1 MTGILA
7 MVVVLRL
14 YSDQSTTAGMK
25 IPWILL
31 IALFPVMGLSLYLM
45 LEVFHDIGKTGK
57 QLSSIQKE
65 LRIFFE
71 QKESVMEDI
80 GQQDLAVANQSRY
93 LWKHTT
99 SPVYGNTQACYY
111 GDASEAFEAL
121 KAEAERAEEF
131 IFLEYFIVN
140 EGSSFQ
146 ELMEILERK
155 AGQGV
160 EVRLMYDDI
169 GSIGY
174 AVKVSEWGKGYG
186 SVILRL
192 GLEIAREKG
201 MEKVLLNIN
210 ENNVAS
216 IKVCEKAG
224 GKLQDTI
231 NINGEKNRRYWIE
244 L

>member
-1 MTGILA
+1 MP
-7 MVVVLRL
+7 VVAKFNFQKGKKMLRL
-14 YSDQSTTAGMK
+14 IKRCPEYVSGYKDYCSEIYSNQKALSYFRPTNPDYIDEDWFLRTKDWYDKKEKG
-25 IPWILL
+25 L
-31 IALFPVMGLSLYLM
+31 IEGQPVS
-45 LEVFHDIGKTGK
+45 FHYWAIDDGKFIGEF
-57 QLSSIQKE
+57 QL
-65 LRIFFE
+65 R
-71 QKESVMEDI
+71 
-80 GQQDLAVANQSRY
+80 
-93 LWKHTT
+93 T
-99 SPVYGNTQACYY
+99 
-111 GDASEAFEAL
+111 
-121 KAEAERAEEF
+121 EF
-131 IFLEYFIVN
+131 TEKVLN
-140 EGSSFQ
+140 
-146 ELMEILERK
+146 
-155 AGQGV
+155 
-160 EVRLMYDDI
+160 DI

-186 SVILRL
+186 AEILRL